1 MRTRHVERTGWDLA
15 EVGFGSWQLGADWGP
30 VSDGDA
36 IATLHA
42 ALGGGVNFIDTADV
56 YGDGR
61 SEQLIARALQGRGG
75 TRPLVATKLGR
86 RSHPHIAASYTRENM
101 TAFVERSLRNL
112 ATDAL
117 DLVQVHSP
125 PTDVFYQPDTFEA
138 LEHLVW
144 QGKIRRYG
152 ASVEKVEEGIKA
164 LEYPGLASVQ
174 IIFNIFRQRPA
185 ELFFKLAKERG
196 VAIIARVPLA
206 SGLLSGKFTSTT
218 TFDASDHRIYN
229 RHGEAF
235 DVGET
240 FAGVPY
246 EIGLAAVE
254 ELRPLVPAGASMAQF
269 ALRWILMH
277 DAVSVVIPGAK
288 SIDQA
293 RDNLRAAGLPPLSP
307 ETMKRVAAIYV
318 ARIKP
323 HVHQRW

>member
-1 MRTRHVERTGWDLA
+1 MRTRHVERVGWDLA

-61 SEQLIARALQGRGG
+61 SEQLIARALQGRGE
-75 TRPLVATKLGR
+75 TQPLVATKLGR

-117 DLVQVHSP
+117 DLVQLHSP
-125 PTDVFYQPDTFEA
+125 PTGVFYQPDTFEA
-138 LEHLVW
+138 LEGLVQ

-174 IIFNIFRQRPA
+174 IIFNLFRQRPA
-185 ELFFKLAKERG
+185 GLFFELAKKRG
-196 VAIIARVPLA
+196 VAIIVRVPLA
-206 SGLLSGKFTSTT
+206 S
-218 TFDASDHRIYN
+218 
-229 RHGEAF
+229 
-235 DVGET
+235 
-240 FAGVPY
+240 
-246 EIGLAAVE
+246 
-254 ELRPLVPAGASMAQF
+254 
-269 ALRWILMH
+269 
-277 DAVSVVIPGAK
+277 
-288 SIDQA
+288 
-293 RDNLRAAGLPPLSP
+293 
-307 ETMKRVAAIYV
+307 
-318 ARIKP
+318 
-323 HVHQRW
+323 